1 MDEFLKL
8 GTEYRYH
15 LIDDLPG
22 KVVGAFIQDPR
33 RLCYELRVEMLKDM
47 LSIKKFDEWL
57 NKSRSGQKISYY
69 RGFLFAPNQQKLS
82 PTLDLNRV
90 KRLADHVRNA
100 YDNSL
105 ITMVQKRHDD
115 FDYEY
120 IAIRL

>member
-1 MDEFLKL
+1 ML
-8 GTEYRYH
+8 
-15 LIDDLPG
+15 
-22 KVVGAFIQDPR
+22 
-33 RLCYELRVEMLKDM
+33 LKDSIDVSVRAM

-82 PTLDLNRV
+82 PTLDVNRV

-100 YDNSL
+100 YHANL

-120 IAIRL
+120 FAIRL